1 MQTETSTDILRLTFR
16 KPAFWSGTLLFTMVV
31 CAVASLSLVRADG
44 QVNLLWTG
52 SLALVCLGV
61 IVARAVRLPRFVPPI
76 ELGANRFAMPTSAD
90 SKRAVE
96 LEYSD
101 LRALSLRQ
109 RGSQQILVVE
119 TTRGLFMF
127 PAAAFTDPNAIER
140 FFVGLRERLQT
151 LPNGSD
157 VLDVMARRE
166 ELIRRVLGQ
175 RPTVTYVILGTLLVG
190 LAAQVFMGALTDD
203 GDIIKISS
211 LGANVP
217 ELVRAGEWWRLVTA
231 SFLHGSFLHIFV
243 NGLSLIVV
251 GQIVER
257 IIGPWRL
264 AIVYVVA
271 CAGGALAS
279 AVLGVGSVSVGASTG
294 IFGIFGALAVCNW
307 HYRRELALGFK
318 QPLELWAFNIL
329 LNLLLPFLFPFIDLW
344 GHIGGLV
351 AGALMT
357 YILVAPHAQLVYN
370 RPAGGL
376 VKVAGALTVTA
387 VVICVGF
394 AVRSSVTL
402 NDARI
407 LALAENSTDSGWMN
421 AVAWEVARRPDAAPE
436 SIAGA
441 TRVAKRA
448 LEHSKGIGEVGQVRD
463 TYATLLYRGGAYDD
477 ALDSED
483 KALREASAF
492 AEEIQQPI
500 DIVLGAQ
507 LGRFL
512 DARYKK
518 LGVRAAGF
526 DPSQLHVAIVGQG
539 LRIQLDRPAPK
550 GLVAYGLLKR
560 GSAREGIV
568 RVTLGPDRA
577 AEREHTIPFG
587 AAVVRGVDLMRNP
600 QGLEVVIAW
609 VDANDC
615 RCDASSYEVRFW
627 PHDTSI
633 DGYP

>member
-1 MQTETSTDILRLTFR
+1 MQTEPSPEILRLTFR
-16 KPAFWSGTLLFTMVV
+16 KPAFWSGTLLLTVAV
-31 CAVASLSLVRADG
+31 CAIASLSLVRGDG

-52 SLALVCLGV
+52 SLAVLCLAMVLV
-61 IVARAVRLPRFVPPI
+61 RALRLPRFVPPI
-76 ELGANRFAMPTSAD
+76 ELGANRFAMPTAAD
-90 SKRAVE
+90 SRRAVE
-96 LEYSD
+96 LDYSD

-109 RGSQQILVVE
+109 RGSQQILVIE
-119 TTRGLFMF
+119 TPRGLFMF

-151 LPNGSD
+151 LPNGTD

-166 ELIRRVLGQ
+166 ELIRGVLAL
-175 RPTVTYVILGTLLVG
+175 RPTVTYVILGSLLLG
-190 LAAQVFMGALTDD
+190 LAAQVFLGALVDE
-203 GDIIKISS
+203 GDIIKIST

-264 AIVYVVA
+264 GIVYVVA

-279 AVLGVGSVSVGASTG
+279 AVLGNGAVSVGASTG
-294 IFGIFGALAVCNW
+294 IFGIFGALAVCNF

-329 LNLLLPFLFPFIDLW
+329 LNLLLPFIFPFIDLW
-344 GHIGGLV
+344 GHFGGLV

-357 YILVAPHAQLVYN
+357 YVLVAPHEQLIYN
-370 RPAGGL
+370 RPAGGV
-376 VKVAGALTVTA
+376 VKAAGVLTA
-387 VVICVGF
+387 VVVSACLGF
-394 AVRSSVTL
+394 ATRSALTL
-402 NDARI
+402 TDERV
-407 LALAENSTDSGWMN
+407 LVLAEQSTDSTWMN
-421 AVAWEVARRPDAAPE
+421 AVAWEVARRPDASADN
-436 SIAGA
+436 ITRA

-448 LEHSKGIGEVGQVRD
+448 LEHSTGVGEVGQVRD
-463 TYATLLYRGGAYDD
+463 TYATLLYRAGAFDE

-483 KALREASAF
+483 KALREASVF
-492 AEEIQQPI
+492 AEAIQQPI

-518 LGVRAAGF
+518 QGVRAVGF
-526 DPSQLHVAIVGQG
+526 DASQLHVNIVGQG
-539 LRIQLDRPAPK
+539 VRIQLDAPAPK

-577 AEREHTIPFG
+577 AEREHTIPLG
-587 AAVVRGVDLMRNP
+587 AAVVRGSDLMRNP

>member
-1 MQTETSTDILRLTFR
+1 METEPSPEILRLTFR
-16 KPAFWSGTLLFTMVV
+16 KPAFWSGTLLLTVAV
-31 CAVASLSLVRADG
+31 CAIASLSLVRGDG
-44 QVNLLWTG
+44 QVNLVWTAG
-52 SLALVCLGV
+52 LAAICLAMVLV
-61 IVARAVRLPRFVPPI
+61 RAVRLPRFVPPI
-76 ELGANRFAMPTSAD
+76 ELGASRFAMPTSAD
-90 SKRAVE
+90 SRRAVE
-96 LEYSD
+96 LDYSD

-109 RGSQQILVVE
+109 RGAQQILVIE

-151 LPNGSD
+151 LPNGAA
-157 VLDVMARRE
+157 VLDVMAKRE
-166 ELIRRVLGQ
+166 ELIRRVLAL
-175 RPTVTYVILGTLLVG
+175 RPTVTYVILGSLLVG
-190 LAAQVFMGALTDD
+190 LAAQVFTGALVDD

-217 ELVRAGEWWRLVTA
+217 ELVRGGEWWRLVTA

-264 AIVYVVA
+264 GIVYVVA
-271 CAGGALAS
+271 CMGGALAS
-279 AVLGVGSVSVGASTG
+279 AVLGNGAVSVGASTG
-294 IFGIFGALAVCNW
+294 IFGIFGALAVCNF

-329 LNLLLPFLFPFIDLW
+329 LNLLLPFIFPFIDLW
-344 GHIGGLV
+344 GHFGGLV

-357 YILVAPHAQLVYN
+357 YVLVAPHGQLIYN
-370 RPAGGL
+370 RPVGGV
-376 VKVAGALTVTA
+376 VKAVGVLTVG
-387 VVICVGF
+387 VVALCLGF
-394 AVRSSVTL
+394 AARSAVTSSE
-402 NDARI
+402 ARV
-407 LALAENSTDSGWMN
+407 LAIAEKSTDTGWMN
-421 AVAWEVARRPDAAPE
+421 AVAWEVARKPDASAE
-436 SIAGA
+436 LIASA

-448 LEHSKGIGEVGQVRD
+448 VDHSAGPAEAGAVRD
-463 TYATLLYRGGAYDD
+463 TYATLLYRSGAYDE
-477 ALDSED
+477 ALDAED
-483 KALREASAF
+483 KALREASAV
-492 AEEIQQPI
+492 ADLIQQPI
-500 DIVLGAQ
+500 DKEVGAQ
-507 LGRFL
+507 MGRFL

-518 LGVRAAGF
+518 QGVRAAAF
-526 DPSQLHVAIVGQG
+526 EPSQLHVTMVGQG
-539 LRIQLDRPAPK
+539 LRIQLAAPAPK

-568 RVTLGPDRA
+568 RLTLGPDRA
-577 AEREHTIPFG
+577 AEREHTIPIG
-587 AAVVRGVDLMRNP
+587 SAVVRGAELMRNP